1 MVILTDVVDG
11 ACTELSIEFFGSKA
25 SEVMD
30 GEGPEVQHVI
40 PGKGVSFFD
49 HHYFAAQQGQLNGGP
64 QAAGAAADDQTLNGA
79 KEADEILGKC
89 RGILEDI

>member
-11 ACTELSIEFFGSKA
+11 AGTELSIELFGSKA

-30 GEGPEVQHVI
+30 GEGPEVQHII
-40 PGKGVSFFD
+40 PGKGISFFN
-49 HHYFAAQQGQLNGGP
+49 HHYFAAQQGQLDCRP

-79 KEADEILGKC
+79 KEVNQNL
-89 RGILEDI
+89 